1 MNELSLKY
9 FSLKTSTW
17 SLTFCQSNSHSIQ
30 YHMVCVILYGIWIF
44 DYRYN
49 LANRQIMIVRVAQI
63 FTPHDEVSSSVL
75 FWETHSVSGTV
86 KNKQTK
92 KLNFCCF
99 QLCSGLFFR
108 PSGVPESFL
117 PLMVR
122 VPSMFVGHEG
132 LWIVAGTRW
141 LDDLLQFG
149 TKLRITGT
157 RAKESR
163 PYLGQT
169 CRPFLQPSIQQK
181 APNTISVLH
190 ILPGFYHV
198 AIGAGVSWDW
208 TNNHLWD
215 ITTMLLNVQTVF
227 QGNITLDHLWI

>member
-1 MNELSLKY
+1 
-9 FSLKTSTW
+9 
-17 SLTFCQSNSHSIQ
+17 
-30 YHMVCVILYGIWIF
+30 MVCLILYGIWIF
-44 DYRYN
+44 DYRHN
-49 LANRQIMIVRVAQI
+49 LANRQIMIVVMVAQI
-63 FTPHDEVSSSVL
+63 FTPHDEDSFSVL
-75 FWETHSVSGTV
+75 FSETYSVLGTV
-86 KNKQTK
+86 KKKK

-99 QLCSGLFFR
+99 QLCSGLFLR
-108 PSGVPESFL
+108 PSSVPEFLL
-117 PLMVR
+117 PLMVL
-122 VPSMFVGHEG
+122 VLSVFVGHEV
-132 LWIVAGTRW
+132 LWIVADTRW
-141 LDDLLQFG
+141 LDDLVKFG

-181 APNTISVLH
+181 APNTISVVH

-215 ITTMLLNVQTVF
+215 ITTMLLKGQTVF
-227 QGNITLDHLWI
+227 RGNITLDHLWI